1 MKPAVKVLALSGG
14 VGGAKLALG
23 LSRLL
28 TPGELAVLVNT
39 GDDFTHLGLRICP
52 DLDTVL
58 YTLAGVVHREQG
70 WGRADETF
78 GFMEELRRQGGPD
91 WFLLGDRDLVLHIER
106 TRRLADGERLTQV
119 MNDLA
124 NRFGV
129 ASRLLPMSDAPIST
143 LLDTDAGALEFQHYF
158 VRLRAMPKVQSL
170 HFAGAAQA
178 RPTDE
183 VLDLLRSRSLEA
195 IILCPSNPYLSI
207 DPILAVPGLR
217 LALRAAGV
225 PIIAV
230 SPLIGGRA
238 VKGPTTK
245 IMQELGVEA
254 NASAIARHYR
264 GLIDGLLID
273 ESDATAETR
282 SALAQAGL
290 RVGVTRTLMKTL
302 EDRER
307 VAYAVLELAAE
318 LATASATHPS
328 VTHASAVPI
337 DARSV
342 G

>member
-1 MKPAVKVLALSGG
+1 MKPAIKVLAVSGG

-23 LSRLL
+23 LSRRLA
-28 TPGELAVLVNT
+28 PGELAVLVNT

-58 YTLAGVVHREQG
+58 YTLSGVVHPDQG

-78 GFMEELRRQGGPD
+78 GFMQELRRQGGPD
-91 WFLLGDRDLVLHIER
+91 WFLLGDRDLVLHVER
-106 TRRLADGERLTQV
+106 TRRLAEGERLTQI

-124 NRFGV
+124 SRFGV
-129 ASRLLPMSDAPIST
+129 ASRLLPMSDTPVST

-158 VRLRAMPKVQSL
+158 VRLRAMPKVQRL
-170 HFAGAAQA
+170 HYAGAAQA

-183 VLDLLRSRSLEA
+183 ILDLLRSRSLEA

-207 DPILAVPGLR
+207 DPVLAVPGLR
-217 LALRAAGV
+217 LALRAAQV
-225 PIIAV
+225 PIVAV

-238 VKGPTTK
+238 IKGPTTK
-245 IMQELGVEA
+245 IMEELGIA
-254 NASAIARHYR
+254 ADALAIARHYS

-273 ESDATAETR
+273 EVDATSDTR
-282 SALAQAGL
+282 AALEQTGL
-290 RVGVTRTLMKTL
+290 RIGVTRTLMKTL

-307 VAYAVLELAAE
+307 VAQAAIELASGLRA
-318 LATASATHPS
+318 AS
-328 VTHASAVPI
+328 I
-337 DARSV
+337 GARSV

>member
-23 LSRLL
+23 LSRRLG
-28 TPGELAVLVNT
+28 PGELGVLVNT

-58 YTLAGVVHREQG
+58 YTLAGVVHPEQG
-70 WGRADETF
+70 WGRADESF

-91 WFLLGDRDLVLHIER
+91 WFLLGDRDLVLHVER
-106 TRRLADGERLTQV
+106 TRRLADDERLTQIMSDV
-119 MNDLA
+119 A
-124 NRFGV
+124 SRFGV
-129 ASRLLPMSDAPIST
+129 ASRLLPMSDTPIST
-143 LLDTDAGALEFQHYF
+143 LLETDAGSLEFQHYF
-158 VRLRAMPKVQSL
+158 VRLRAMPKVQRL
-170 HFAGAAQA
+170 HYAGAAQA

-183 VLDLLRSRSLEA
+183 VLDVLRSRSLEA
-195 IILCPSNPYLSI
+195 IIVCPSNPYLSI

-217 LALRAAGV
+217 MALRAARV

-230 SPLIGGRA
+230 SPLIAGRA
-238 VKGPTTK
+238 IKGPTTK
-245 IMQELGVEA
+245 IMTELGIA
-254 NASAIARHYR
+254 ADASAIARHYS

-273 ESDATAETR
+273 EADATAETR
-282 SALAQAGL
+282 SALERTGL

-307 VAYAVLELAAE
+307 VANAALELAAE
-318 LATASATHPS
+318 LAVARA
-328 VTHASAVPI
+328 API

>member
-1 MKPAVKVLALSGG
+1 VKPAIKVLALSGG

-23 LSRLL
+23 LSRRLA
-28 TPGELAVLVNT
+28 PGELAVLVNT

-58 YTLAGVVHREQG
+58 YTLSGVVHPDQG

-78 GFMEELRRQGGPD
+78 GFMQELRRQGGPD
-91 WFLLGDRDLVLHIER
+91 WFLLGDRDLVLHVER
-106 TRRLADGERLTQV
+106 TRRLAEGERLTQI

-124 NRFGV
+124 SRFGV
-129 ASRLLPMSDAPIST
+129 ASRLLPMSDTPVST

-158 VRLRAMPKVQSL
+158 VRLRAMPKVQRL
-170 HFAGAAQA
+170 HYAGAAQA

-183 VLDLLRSRSLEA
+183 ILDLLRSRSLEA

-207 DPILAVPGLR
+207 DPMLAVPGLR
-217 LALRAAGV
+217 LALRAAQV
-225 PIIAV
+225 PIVAV

-238 VKGPTTK
+238 IKGPTTK
-245 IMQELGVEA
+245 IMAELGIA
-254 NASAIARHYR
+254 ADALAIARHYS

-273 ESDATAETR
+273 EVDATSDTR
-282 SALAQAGL
+282 AALEQTGL

-302 EDRER
+302 DDRER
-307 VAYAVLELAAE
+307 VAQAAIELAAA
-318 LATASATHPS
+318 LRAVSA
-328 VTHASAVPI
+328 
-337 DARSV
+337 DARSA